1 MLILRKPPVDYH
13 LCNQPVTVYHARK
26 DSRGQISGVDA
37 NTYRGF
43 LDYKKVRNVEKT
55 GSSEATSF
63 LLVIPGDHQMVFPGD
78 KVLLGEGY
86 TITPEQ
92 WKDLIPTRVPG
103 LCVVKY
109 ADVKYWNGQPVHTE
123 AGG

>member
-1 MLILRKPPVDYH
+1 MMPIRRPPVDYRF
-13 LCNQPVTVYHARK
+13 CNQTVTVYHPQK
-26 DSRGQISGVDA
+26 DSRGQIVSVDVK
-37 NTYRGF
+37 THRGF
-43 LDYKKVRNVEKT
+43 LDFRKTRNVEKT

-78 KVLLGEGY
+78 KVLLGEGKP
-86 TITPEQ
+86 ITAEQ
-92 WKDLIPTRVPG
+92 WRDLIPSKVPG